1 MTATQPAPD
10 PEQRLLALGLELP
23 PAPAP
28 LAAYVPARRA
38 GNLVFVSGQIPMK
51 DGSLIAPGVVP
62 TDVDPETAVR
72 CAVQC
77 TLNGLAALKAEI
89 GTLSRLRRVVRLG
102 CFVASAAGYHEQ
114 FDQRESF
121 SISHFSLLRIGLFL
135 PARASRG
142 NLTLSSDGSANTR
155 VYTAH
160 SARSPVA

>member
-1 MTATQPAPD
+1 MAPTQPDAD

-38 GNLVFVSGQIPMK
+38 GGLVFVSGQIPLK
-51 DGSLIAPGVVP
+51 DGSLMAQGVVP

-102 CFVASAAGYHEQ
+102 CFVASSAGYHEQ
-114 FDQRESF
+114 PKIANGASE
-121 SISHFSLLRIGLFL
+121 LLMEVFGEAGQH
-135 PARASRG
+135 ARAAVG
-142 NLTLSSDGSANTR
+142 CVDLPLGA
-155 VYTAH
+155 
-160 SARSPVA
+160 PVEIEFVFEVE

>member
-1 MTATQPAPD
+1 MTATQPAAD

-38 GNLVFVSGQIPMK
+38 GDLVFVSGQIPMK
-51 DGSLIAPGVVP
+51 DGSLIAQGVVP

-89 GTLSRLRRVVRLG
+89 GTLSRLRRVIRLG

-114 FDQRESF
+114 PKIANGASE
-121 SISHFSLLRIGLFL
+121 LLMEVFGEAGRH
-135 PARASRG
+135 ARAAV
-142 NLTLSSDGSANTR
+142 GSVDLPLGA
-155 VYTAH
+155 
-160 SARSPVA
+160 PVEIEFVFEVK

>member
-10 PEQRLLALGLELP
+10 PEQRLIALGLELP

-51 DGSLIAPGVVP
+51 DGSLIAQGVVP
-62 TDVDPETAVR
+62 TEVDPETAVR
-72 CAVQC
+72 CAQQC

-114 FDQRESF
+114 PKIANGASE
-121 SISHFSLLRIGLFL
+121 LLIEVFGEAGRH
-135 PARASRG
+135 ARAAV
-142 NLTLSSDGSANTR
+142 GSVDLPLGA
-155 VYTAH
+155 
-160 SARSPVA
+160 PVEIEFVFEVQ

>member
-1 MTATQPAPD
+1 MTATQPEPD
-10 PEQRLLALGLELP
+10 PEQRLTALGLELP

-51 DGSLIAPGVVP
+51 DGSLIAQGVVP

-89 GTLSRLRRVVRLG
+89 GMLSRLRRVVRLG

-114 FDQRESF
+114 PKIANGASE
-121 SISHFSLLRIGLFL
+121 LLIEVFGEAGRH
-135 PARASRG
+135 ARAAV
-142 NLTLSSDGSANTR
+142 GSVDLPLGA
-155 VYTAH
+155 
-160 SARSPVA
+160 PVEIEFVFEVQ